1 MKTAL
6 LVCDHVLPQ
15 FHKEHGGYPEMF
27 GNLFPNLDLVSCFVC
42 DGDFPNIEEFNAYVI
57 SGSKYSVY
65 DNIEWIQELKVFT
78 RSAYDIGKTVLGV
91 CFGHQMIAE
100 ALGGKVEKGSNGFMI
115 GVHEFELLENEP
127 WMGPYK
133 SPYNMLMLCQ
143 DQITKLPPNSK
154 VLSKSRDCPVAMFTL
169 GDHFLGI
176 QGHPEFTKEYNK
188 AVFES
193 RSEEIGMHKIE
204 KAIHSFVKEPDTTLL
219 QRYLIGFLH
228 RE

>member
-1 MKTAL
+1 
-6 LVCDHVLPQ
+6 
-15 FHKEHGGYPEMF
+15 
-27 GNLFPNLDLVSCFVC
+27 
-42 DGDFPNIEEFNAYVI
+42 
-57 SGSKYSVY
+57 
-65 DNIEWIQELKVFT
+65 
-78 RSAYDIGKTVLGV
+78 
-91 CFGHQMIAE
+91 
-100 ALGGKVEKGSNGFMI
+100 
-115 GVHEFELLENEP
+115 
-127 WMGPYK
+127 
-133 SPYNMLMLCQ
+133 MLMPRQ
-143 DQITKLPPNSK
+143 DQITKLPPNAK
-154 VLSKSRDCPVAMFTL
+154 LLSKSRDCPVAMFTL